1 MKPDHGN
8 EGMSVIVQTVARW
21 LKGFI
26 LMYGIYIVLYGHIT
40 PGGGFAGGVIIACVF
55 TLLTLAG
62 GQRQGLGFFS
72 KGAAS
77 TLDSIGL
84 LMFLAIAW
92 LGTWW
97 VGGFFFRNFIST
109 PEQAHFTLFS
119 GGTIPMSNIGLGLK
133 VASSIFLVFTVLAA
147 FEIVRGDGEGEETEE
162 S

>member
-1 MKPDHGN
+1 MKADHGD

-21 LKGFI
+21 LKGLI
-26 LMYGIYIVLYGHIT
+26 LIYGICIVLYGHIT

-62 GQRQGLGFFS
+62 GQRQGLSFFS
-72 KGAAS
+72 KAAAS
-77 TLDSIGL
+77 TFDSIGL